1 MFEELFVYPK
11 VLARHRA
18 GPLADAREQFLAHCA
33 GYGAARHTLLCLASE
48 LLLVAERMDVNS
60 GKTISLADVET
71 AADSWTRYQ
80 RRRGRARS
88 GRWPRLR
95 FIQVATAWLRF

>member
-1 MFEELFVYPK
+1 M
-11 VLARHRA
+11 
-18 GPLADAREQFLAHCA
+18 
-33 GYGAARHTLLCLASE
+33 
-48 LLLVAERMDVNS
+48 VAERMDVNS
-60 GKTISLADVET
+60 GKTISLAYVEA

-95 FIQVATAWLRF
+95 FIQVATAWLRFLGREPKAFAGQVDDFIAYLRDEIIDKFPLCTALAR

>member
-33 GYGAARHTLLCLASE
+33 GYGAAREQEH
-48 LLLVAERMDVNS
+48 V
-60 GKTISLADVET
+60 
-71 AADSWTRYQ
+71 
-80 RRRGRARS
+80 
-88 GRWPRLR
+88 
-95 FIQVATAWLRF
+95 F